1 MYKSLVVGALV
12 LMISTMTVAGPKED
26 AWEVMQQWNKAFNAS
41 DVDTLVKLHSSDA
54 LFMGTGSKTVVTKA
68 EDIRKYFENALLT
81 DMPRGAILGDHATM
95 VLSDNAVLI
104 TGLSASTRTRDGKVT
119 SSPGRVSF
127 IIAKRPEGW
136 RIVHFHRSAMPN

>member
-1 MYKSLVVGALV
+1 MFKTVVKFALLFALSSNAIGGA
-12 LMISTMTVAGPKED
+12 SED

-54 LFMGTGSKTVVTKA
+54 LFMGTGSKTVATKSD
-68 EDIRKYFENALLT
+68 DIRKYFENALLT
-81 DMPRGAILGDHATM
+81 DMPRGAILSDHSTM
-95 VLSDNAVLI
+95 VLSDSAVLI
-104 TGLSASTRTRDGKVT
+104 TGLSASTRTRDGKVI